1 MTASP
6 ILFVNA
12 DPEVAGRWRSVLE
25 KALIEARIRNPKL
38 RIAIKGHKDAE
49 FGIISDIMEVLQK
62 TNNTRFNLV
71 TNFEDDTK
79 PEDEGTSSRSVNDD
93 LARR

>member
-1 MTASP
+1 M
-6 ILFVNA
+6 
-12 DPEVAGRWRSVLE
+12 EQLE

-49 FGIISDIMEVLQK
+49 FGVISDIMDVFQL

-79 PEDEGTSSRSVNDD
+79 TAEDDGTSSRSVNDD